1 MIDLSVVVPVRDEE
15 DNLVELTSRLHAVL
29 GTLSPRYEIIFVTD
43 LNRDNTPAILRQL
56 NQQDERVKVIKLSNA
71 FGHHVAVLAGLA
83 HTQGSA
89 VVIMDGDLQDYPE
102 DIPALHAR
110 LCEGH
115 DIVYGT
121 KTRKNDSAFRN
132 LLSRS
137 FLRVLRRLSDFDMDL
152 STSMFRIVSR
162 RVVNAV
168 LQFKERDPSL
178 TFIMG
183 FIGFP
188 TARVQVTSG
197 SRKHGQTKY
206 SLWRQINLAITSL
219 VSFSTKPLRIVSLLG
234 LCASGFALVYFLFAV
249 IMWAFLGVP
258 VAGWTSL
265 AALLGLV
272 GGAILFAQGITGEY
286 IARVFLET
294 KGRPPYVV
302 EMRLGFKEETIAKV
316 SSLQQ

>member
-1 MIDLSVVVPVRDEE
+1 MDLSVVVPVRNEG
-15 DNLVELTSRLHAVL
+15 DNLVELTTRLHSAL
-29 GTLSPRYEIIFVTD
+29 GTLSPHYEIIYVTD
-43 LNRDNTPAILRQL
+43 LNRDNTLAVLHQL
-56 NQQDERVKVIKLSNA
+56 NQEDPRVKVLKLSNA
-71 FGHHVAVLAGLA
+71 FGHHVAVMAGLA
-83 HTQGSA
+83 HTQGAA

-110 LCEGH
+110 LREGN

-121 KTRKNDSAFRN
+121 KQRKNDSALRN
-132 LLSRS
+132 LLSRT
-137 FLRVLRRLSDFDMDL
+137 FLKVLRRFSDFDMDL
-152 STSMFRIVSR
+152 NTSMFRIISR

-183 FIGFP
+183 LIGFP

-197 SRKHGQTKY
+197 NRQHGQTNY
-206 SLWRQINLAITSL
+206 SFWRQINLAITSL
-219 VSFSTKPLRIVSLLG
+219 ISFSTKPLRMVSMLG
-234 LCASGFALVYFLFAV
+234 ICTSAVALIYFLFALGN
-249 IMWAFLGVP
+249 WALFGVP

-286 IARVFLET
+286 IARMFLET
-294 KGRPPYVV
+294 KGRPLYVI
-302 EMRLGFKEETIAKV
+302 EERLGFKEEPRAQLPSV
-316 SSLQQ
+316 